1 MHRLRTQFPITQLT
15 YNFATAIEERHRV
28 TTLCR
33 VIQRFVKRREVSWS
47 PNFAFYYVARIRLK
61 GSPVYH
67 QHTLELIMLEF
78 ANTQT
83 KPR

>member
-1 MHRLRTQFPITQLT
+1 M
-15 YNFATAIEERHRV
+15 TAS
-28 TTLCR
+28 CR
-33 VIQRFVKRREVSWS
+33 VIQRFVERREVSWS
-47 PNFAFYYVARIRLK
+47 PNFAFFYVVRIRFK

>member
-1 MHRLRTQFPITQLT
+1 M
-15 YNFATAIEERHRV
+15 TAS
-28 TTLCR
+28 CR

-47 PNFAFYYVARIRLK
+47 PNLVFYYVVRICLK
-61 GSPVYH
+61 RSPVYH